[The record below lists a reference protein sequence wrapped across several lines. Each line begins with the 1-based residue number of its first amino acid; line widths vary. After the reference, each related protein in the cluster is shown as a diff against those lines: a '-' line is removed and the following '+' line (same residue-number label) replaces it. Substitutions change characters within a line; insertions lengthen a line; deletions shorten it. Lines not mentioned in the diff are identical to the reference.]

1 MRGDGPPRA
10 AQGPG
15 LGRAQRAQRRNG
27 ARGAE
32 EENGEKV
39 VGLSVLSC
47 TGASLEPG
55 LRKLGSEIQT
65 GVLLLNSPPRHQ
77 RQRGTLAAP
86 PAPALPAQRKKGAS
100 GLQRAP
106 RRFPWRR
113 STSFQSARAA
123 RGEGPWWGRGSG

>member
-39 VGLSVLSC
+39 VGSC
-47 TGASLEPG
+47 GMRMVWG
-55 LRKLGSEIQT
+55 MDGRKNPT
-65 GVLLLNSPPRHQ
+65 
-77 RQRGTLAAP
+77 
-86 PAPALPAQRKKGAS
+86 
-100 GLQRAP
+100 
-106 RRFPWRR
+106 
-113 STSFQSARAA
+113 
-123 RGEGPWWGRGSG
+123 